1 VNVSKDFEELFASL
15 TAHQVKALI
24 VGGYAV
30 AFHARPRYTKDIDIL
45 IEPTPE
51 NAERLLAALA
61 DFGFGDL
68 GLIAADFT
76 ETGRIV
82 QLGYP
87 PNRIDLLTS
96 LLGVSFPE
104 AWANRVEG
112 LYGTTHVFYLGKAE
126 LIRNKEAVG
135 RPEDQ
140 ADLRSLRLTDL

>member
-1 VNVSKDFEELFASL
+1 MNVSKDFEELFESL

-45 IEPTPE
+45 VEPTPE
-51 NAERLLAALA
+51 NADRLLAALA
-61 DFGFGDL
+61 DFGFGEL
-68 GLIAADFT
+68 GLVAADFT
-76 ETGRIV
+76 EPGRIV

-87 PNRIDLLTS
+87 PSRVDLLTS

-104 AWANRVEG
+104 AWSNRVEG
-112 LYGTTHVFYLGKAE
+112 LYGTTKVFYLGKAD

-140 ADLRSLRLTDL
+140 ADLRSLRLTDS